1 MKSPPHRVTILHEPA
16 GPVASRTNEILD
28 ALGAAIVRGDHP
40 PGATLP
46 TEQELA
52 AQFHA
57 GRNAVREAVKILTGR
72 GFVRT
77 ERRAGTTVQP
87 EAKWNL
93 LDPSVLNWLLLFP
106 RHRDRAVAEL
116 TALRGLLE
124 PEIASLAAAHATTTE
139 TLRLFEAYEKMEAHV
154 GDRDR
159 AIEAD
164 ISFHRRLA
172 EASHNALMQTVMR
185 CFEVLLRANFELVM
199 SVDGRFIRNL
209 VEHKVVA
216 EAVNA
221 RDPSAARAA
230 MAKLLAN
237 NAKDIAEILP

>member
-1 MKSPPHRVTILHEPA
+1 MGPA
-16 GPVASRTNEILD
+16 ASRTNEILD
-28 ALGAAIVRGDHP
+28 ALGSQIVRGDHLS
-40 PGATLP
+40 GANLP

-52 AQFHA
+52 TQFHA

-77 ERRAGTTVQP
+77 ERRAGTIVLP
-87 EAKWNL
+87 ESSWNL
-93 LDPSVLNWLLLFP
+93 LDPSVLGWLLLHP
-106 RHRDRAVAEL
+106 KHRDRAVAEL

-124 PEIASLAAAHATTTE
+124 PEIAALAATNATTTE
-139 TLRLFEAYEKMEAHV
+139 ILRVFEAYEQMEEYA
-154 GDRDR
+154 GDRKR

-172 EASHNALMQTVMR
+172 EASHNALLQTVMR

-199 SVDGRFIRNL
+199 AIDGRFIRNL

-216 EAVNA
+216 EAVHA
-221 RDPSAARAA
+221 RDPRAARAA
-230 MAKLLAN
+230 MGKLLDN
-237 NAKDIAEILP
+237 NAEDISELLPRGGA